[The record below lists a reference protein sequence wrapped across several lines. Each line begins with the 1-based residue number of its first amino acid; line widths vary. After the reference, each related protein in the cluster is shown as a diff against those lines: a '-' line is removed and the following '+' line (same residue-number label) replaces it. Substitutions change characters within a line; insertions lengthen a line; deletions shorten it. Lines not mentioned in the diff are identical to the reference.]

1 MKTTF
6 SILTRT
12 IMVMALVVTVG
23 ACSGDDTTNPP
34 PPPAELTMALDPS
47 PIYLGAGSTA
57 TIKLKI
63 NNADKLVSWRAVI
76 TFNPAKINVSSL
88 KIREVSDNLLSR
100 TGATIIESDRAID
113 QDNGTITISALG
125 QSSGFSGV
133 TGSGT
138 VAQFTISSPTADPTS
153 ALTLTTAEIYTYP
166 VNNPPV
172 AKTPTKVSADVKK
185 PS

>member
-1 MKTTF
+1 MKTTL
-6 SILTRT
+6 SILAQT
-12 IMVMALVVTVG
+12 IMVIALMTVVG

-34 PPPAELTMALDPS
+34 PPPAELTMALDPA

-57 TIKLKI
+57 IIKLKI

-76 TFNPAKINVSSL
+76 TFDPAKINATSL

-100 TGATIIESDRAID
+100 TGATIIESDKVID

-125 QSSGFSGV
+125 QSAGFTGV

-153 ALTLTTAEIYTYP
+153 VLTLTTAEVYTHP
-166 VNNPPV
+166 VANPPV
-172 AKTPTKVSADVKK
+172 AKSPTKVSADVKK

>member
-6 SILTRT
+6 SILART
-12 IMVMALVVTVG
+12 IMVMALAVTVG

-34 PPPAELTMALDPS
+34 TPPAELTMALDPS

-76 TFNPAKINVSSL
+76 SFNPAKINVSSL
-88 KIREVSDNLLSR
+88 KIREVTDNLLSR
-100 TGATIIESDRAID
+100 TGATIIESDKMID

-125 QSSGFSGV
+125 QSSGFTGV

-153 ALTLTTAEIYTYP
+153 AITLTTAEVYTYP
-166 VNNPPV
+166 VTNPPV

>member
-1 MKTTF
+1 MKTTL
-6 SILTRT
+6 SILAQT
-12 IMVMALVVTVG
+12 IMVVVVVIVAG
-23 ACSGDDTTNPP
+23 SCSGDDTTNPP
-34 PPPAELTMALDPS
+34 PPPAELTMALDPA

-76 TFNPAKINVSSL
+76 TFDPSKINVSSL

-100 TGATIIESDRAID
+100 TGATIIESDKIID

-125 QSSGFSGV
+125 QSSGFTGV

-153 ALTLTTAEIYTYP
+153 ALTLTTAEVYTHP
-166 VNNPPV
+166 VANPPV
-172 AKTPTKVSADVKK
+172 AKSPTKVSADVKK